1 MFHKHGIHVL
11 LAMVWDFVSLYLI
24 LFCHYFW
31 CSLCFNIYKMLVLGF
46 VELCA
51 LMLGLFLTGA
61 SVAELLF
68 FCSARSFLDSLCR
81 SLGHSPENQWR
92 LCRWRIT
99 TPGNPGPL
107 RSENYICCYLL
118 VSFIHRRFKFFNEIC
133 LIWLS

>member
-1 MFHKHGIHVL
+1 
-11 LAMVWDFVSLYLI
+11 
-24 LFCHYFW
+24 
-31 CSLCFNIYKMLVLGF
+31 MLVLGF
-46 VELCA
+46 VELCP

-68 FCSARSFLDSLCR
+68 FCLEVSRYKRFDNGKHDAFLLVFCSARSFLDSLCR

-133 LIWLS
+133 LI